1 MKDWILKHR
10 IAALVALLVLGGA
23 CLLILLSLT
32 DLGID
37 DLRAFFDYWIE
48 VIRSWPAILFFL
60 MVAILPLFGFPVS
73 PLFIIAGVRFGI
85 AWAIP
90 FSLAA
95 LATNM
100 ILAYWISTK
109 LLHQLIQ
116 RIVLRW
122 DYSIPK
128 VSRENANKLIFVVR
142 VSGAPL
148 FLQNYILGLAS
159 VPFWPYLI
167 LSMATQSLVVIGMII
182 FGESF
187 LSGNGGKALAG
198 IAILVIA
205 TVALSYFRKRYAQSK
220 AGSTDSTVG

>member
-1 MKDWILKHR
+1 MKAWILKHR
-10 IAALVALLVLGGA
+10 IAALLALLLLGGA

-32 DLGID
+32 NLGID
-37 DLRAFFDYWIE
+37 DLKAFFNYWIE
-48 VIRSWPAILFFL
+48 EIRSWPAILFFL

-85 AWAIP
+85 VWAIP
-90 FSLAA
+90 FSLTAM
-95 LATNM
+95 ATNM
-100 ILAYWISTK
+100 VLAYWISTR

-116 RIVLRW
+116 RIIVRW
-122 DYSIPK
+122 EYSIPK

-148 FLQNYILGLAS
+148 FVQNYILGLAS
-159 VPFWPYLI
+159 VPFWPYLVI
-167 LSMATQSLVVIGMII
+167 SMATQSLIVIGVII

-198 IAILVIA
+198 IGILVIA

-220 AGSTDSTVG
+220 AGSTDSPVG